1 MKEDGKMDKNL
12 KDSQRRAVQ
21 YMFVDGLAELSGG
34 LICLLLAIYFCV
46 QQILQASQ
54 GYFALIFLMV
64 FVVAFGIRKL
74 MLWYRQRSTYPR
86 TGFVE
91 LKQGRQDHGLLVTA
105 IVFTLLLM
113 GFMLYTIIRGV
124 QSILWMPALGGV
136 VFAFIFALAGFRST
150 LVRFYFLGV
159 FCLLMGVILSLSGL
173 GDLLGTAVLSLLTGL
188 VMFAFGAITRVAYLR
203 QTKLTVGQADER

>member
-1 MKEDGKMDKNL
+1 MDKNMQ
-12 KDSQRRAVQ
+12 DSERRAVQ
-21 YMFVDGLAELSGG
+21 YMFVDGLAELGGG
-34 LICLLLAIYFCV
+34 LICLLLAIFFGV

-54 GYFALIFLMV
+54 GSFALIFLIV
-64 FVVAFGIRKL
+64 FVAAFGIRKL

-124 QSILWMPALGGV
+124 QTMVWMPALGGL
-136 VFAFIFALAGFRST
+136 VFAFIFALAGYRT
-150 LVRFYFLGV
+150 KLVRFYFLGV
-159 FCLLMGVILSLSGL
+159 FCLLLGVILSLSGL
-173 GDLLGTAVLSLLTGL
+173 GDLLGSAVLSLLTGL
-188 VMFAFGAITRVAYLR
+188 VMFVFGVITRAAYLR
-203 QTKLTVGQADER
+203 QTNVTAEQADER